1 LSSPLP
7 AAFAPSGF
15 FVLRT
20 PALPFAAFAGG
31 APGEA
36 PRAKL
41 RRLVERPDVR
51 EALFVASPDLD
62 ARLETWRS
70 APDSEDG
77 ARLELSLWR
86 YVARMAGRA
95 TPFGLF
101 GSCSLGAIG
110 ATTHLVLGDRMR
122 RHTRLDM
129 DYVVLLADALAR
141 DPALRPRLRF
151 RPNSSLYR
159 VGERWRYREVRREAK
174 GWAHRRCALEA
185 ADYLDLVLARARGG
199 VTVGELVATLRER
212 DADATEAES
221 AEYVDALI
229 DQQVLVSELVPAITG
244 DEPIHDWIA
253 KLRATEG
260 GAAAAGRLE
269 AVRDEL
275 ARFDAGGPGVAPSR
289 YRALA
294 ASLAELPAEVDV
306 ARTFQV
312 DLSRTAPDAALGSA
326 VVAELARGVALLQRI
341 APRAGDALA
350 NFRRA
355 FCERF
360 GDTPVTREVPLSEAL
375 DDETGVGDGGT
386 DDVVSAAPILDDL
399 ELAAAETPAPFG
411 ARERHLLER
420 VTGLLQ
426 RGATEW
432 SLSDDDV
439 EKLAVDDPPP
449 LPDAFAAHARIEA
462 ASAEAVDRGDF
473 RLLLQGASGP
483 SGARLLGRFGHADPE
498 LADAVAGHLRAEEA
512 LRPDA
517 LFAEIVHLPEGRVG
531 NILARPTH
539 RGHEIC
545 YLGRSSLPE
554 ANQIELGDLLVSVRG
569 GRVVLRSK
577 RHGREVLPRLT
588 TAHNYS
594 AQPGVY
600 RFLCGL
606 QEQGVAGGLAWH
618 WGALANSAFV
628 PRVTH
633 GRLVLARAQWRVAR
647 EESARLIEAG
657 TSARP
662 AALTAWRAERRLPRW
677 VCLTEGDHELPIDLE
692 EPALVAML
700 LAQMRG
706 RDATL
711 TELFPAPDRLCVDG
725 PEGRH
730 VHEILVPFVRSAGV
744 EAPRRDRPA
753 PTMRTAAATAAA
765 VTRRFVPGSEWLAV
779 KLYGGALAVDDL
791 VRTTVGPLAVAMAA
805 EGVARR
811 WHFVRYADPHGHLR
825 LRFEGEARR
834 LEQELLP
841 RLRRAIA
848 PLLEA
853 GRLWKLQIDT
863 YEREIERYGG
873 SEGIA
878 LCEELFHFDS
888 EAIVELLRD
897 APTAGDGDRRW
908 RLALLGMDRLLD
920 DLRLDL
926 ETKRR
931 TLLRARDAFHS
942 EFKAGDAVARQIG
955 AKYRA
960 ESAAVARLLAPA
972 GDEDDEWSPARAA
985 FARRSERSAAARAAL
1000 RRAAADGSLA
1010 APVEEIAPAL
1020 LHMHCNRLL
1029 RAAARTHELVLYD
1042 FLHRHYKG
1050 RVARAASERRGA
1062 SIVLDARD
1070 APDVYVA

>member
-1 LSSPLP
+1 MTNTGTP

-15 FVLRT
+15 FVLRA

-31 APGEA
+31 AAGEA
-36 PRAKL
+36 ARAKL

-77 ARLELSLWR
+77 ARIELSLWR

-110 ATTHLVLGDRMR
+110 ATTHLVLGDRVR

-141 DPALRPRLRF
+141 DSTLRPRLRF
-151 RPNSSLYR
+151 RPNSSLCR
-159 VGERWRYREVRREAK
+159 VGERWRYHEVRREAK

-185 ADYLDLVLARARGG
+185 ADYLDAVLARARGG
-199 VTVGELVATLRER
+199 ATVGELVATLRER
-212 DADATEAES
+212 DADATEAET
-221 AEYVDALI
+221 AEYVGALI

-253 KLRATEG
+253 RLRATEG
-260 GAAAAGRLE
+260 GAAAAERLE

-275 ARFDAGGPGVAPSR
+275 ARFDAGGPGVAPLR

-294 ASLAELPAEVDV
+294 ASLSELPAEVDV

-312 DLSRTAPDAALGSA
+312 DLTRPAPDAALGSA
-326 VVAELARGVALLQRI
+326 LVAELQRGVELLRRI
-341 APRAGDALA
+341 APRPDDSLA

-386 DDVVSAAPILDDL
+386 DEVVSAAPILDGL

-432 SLSDDDV
+432 SLTDDDV

-618 WGALANSAFV
+618 WGALANSAFL

-662 AALTAWRAERRLPRW
+662 AALAAWRAERRLPRW

-692 EPALVAML
+692 EPALVATL

-711 TELFPAPDRLCVDG
+711 TELFPAPDLLCVTG

-730 VHEILVPFVRSAGV
+730 VHEILVPFVRCAAA
-744 EAPRRDRPA
+744 EAPRRARPS
-753 PTMRTAAATAAA
+753 PTTAVA
-765 VTRRFVPGSEWLAV
+765 RRFAPGSEWLTV

-791 VRTTVGPLAVAMAA
+791 VRTVVGPLAVELAA

-825 LRFEGEARR
+825 LRFQGEACR
-834 LEQELLP
+834 LEPELLP
-841 RLRRAIA
+841 RLRRAVA
-848 PLLEA
+848 PLLDSNL
-853 GRLWKLQIDT
+853 LWKLQIDT

-873 SEGIA
+873 PEGIA

-888 EAIVELLRD
+888 EAIVGLLRD
-897 APTAGDGDRRW
+897 APTEGDGDRRW

-920 DLRLDL
+920 DLGLDL
-926 ETKRR
+926 ETRRR

-955 AKYRA
+955 AKWRA

-972 GDEDDEWSPARAA
+972 GDEEDAGSPERAA

-1000 RRAAADGSLA
+1000 QRAAADGSLA
-1010 APVEEIAPAL
+1010 APLEEIASSL

-1050 RVARAASERRGA
+1050 RVARAASGRRGA
-1062 SIVLDARD
+1062 LVVPDARN

>member
-1 LSSPLP
+1 VSSPPP

-15 FVLRT
+15 FVLRA

-31 APGEA
+31 ALDEA

-62 ARLETWRS
+62 ARLETWRN

-77 ARLELSLWR
+77 ARIELSLWR

-110 ATTHLVLGDRMR
+110 ATTRLELGEGLR

-199 VTVGELVATLRER
+199 ATVGELVATLREH
-212 DADATEAES
+212 DPLATADEA
-221 AEYVDALI
+221 AEYVDALV

-253 KLRATEG
+253 RLRATEG

-294 ASLAELPAEVDV
+294 AELAALPAEVDV

-312 DLSRTAPDAALGSA
+312 DLTRPAPDAALGSA
-326 VVAELARGVALLQRI
+326 LVAELVRGVELLRRI
-341 APRAGDALA
+341 APRPDDALA

-360 GDTPVTREVPLSEAL
+360 GDTPVTREVPLVEAL
-375 DDETGVGDGGT
+375 DEETGVGDGGS
-386 DDVVSAAPILDDL
+386 DEVVSAAPILDGL
-399 ELAAAETPAPFG
+399 ELAAAEAPATFG

-420 VTGLLQ
+420 VTLLLQ

-432 SLSDDDV
+432 SLTDDDV
-439 EKLAVDDPPP
+439 EKLAAENPPP

-539 RGHEIC
+539 RGHEIP
-545 YLGRSSLPE
+545 YLGRSGLPE
-554 ANQIELGDLLVSVRG
+554 SKQIELGDLFVSVRD
-569 GRVVLRSK
+569 GRVVLRSA

-606 QEQGVAGGLAWH
+606 QEQGVAAALAWS

-628 PRVTH
+628 PRVTY

-647 EESARLIEAG
+647 EETARLLEAG
-657 TSARP
+657 ASGRA
-662 AALTAWRAERRLPRW
+662 AALATWRAERRLPRW
-677 VCLTEGDHELPIDLE
+677 VCLTEGDHELPIDLD
-692 EPALVAML
+692 EPALVATL

-706 RDATL
+706 HDATL
-711 TELFPAPDRLCVDG
+711 TELFPAPDLLCVAG

-730 VHEILVPFVRSAGV
+730 VHEILVPFVRSAAA
-744 EAPRRDRPA
+744 ESPHRARPS
-753 PTMRTAAATAAA
+753 PTTAVA
-765 VTRRFVPGSEWLAV
+765 RRFAPGSEWLTV

-791 VRTTVGPLAVAMAA
+791 VRTAVGPLAAEMAA

-811 WHFVRYADPHGHLR
+811 WYFVRYADPHGHLR

-834 LEQELLP
+834 LELELLP
-841 RLRRAIA
+841 RLRRAVA

-853 GRLWKLQIDT
+853 GRVWKLQLDT
-863 YEREIERYGG
+863 YEREVERYGG
-873 SEGIA
+873 PEGIA
-878 LCEELFHFDS
+878 LCEELFHRDS

-897 APTAGDGDRRW
+897 APTEGDGDRRW

-920 DLRLDL
+920 DLGLDL

-931 TLLRARDAFHS
+931 TLLRARDAFHR
-942 EFKAGDAVARQIG
+942 EFKASDAVARQIG

-960 ESAAVARLLAPA
+960 ESAAVARLLAP
-972 GDEDDEWSPARAA
+972 GDDEDEGSPARAA
-985 FARRSERSAAARAAL
+985 FARRSERSAAACAAL

-1010 APVEEIAPAL
+1010 APLEEIAAAL

-1062 SIVLDARD
+1062 PDA
-1070 APDVYVA
+1070 YVA

>member
-1 LSSPLP
+1 LSSPP
-7 AAFAPSGF
+7 PTAFAPSGF
-15 FVLRT
+15 FVLRA

-31 APGEA
+31 ESGEA
-36 PRAKL
+36 PREKL

-62 ARLETWRS
+62 ARLETWRN

-77 ARLELSLWR
+77 ARIELSLWR
-86 YVARMAGRA
+86 YLARMAGRA

-141 DPALRPRLRF
+141 DSALRPRLRF

-159 VGERWRYREVRREAK
+159 VGERWRYHEVRREAK

-185 ADYLDLVLARARGG
+185 ADYLDLMLARARGG
-199 VTVGELVATLRER
+199 ATIGELMATLRER
-212 DADATEAES
+212 DADATEAET

-253 KLRATEG
+253 RLRATEG
-260 GAAAAGRLE
+260 GAAAAERLE

-275 ARFDAGGPGVAPSR
+275 ARFDAGGPGVAPPR

-294 ASLAELPAEVDV
+294 AELAALPAEVDV

-312 DLSRTAPDAALGSA
+312 DLSRPAPDAALGSA
-326 VVAELARGVALLQRI
+326 VVEELLRGVELLRRI
-341 APRAGDALA
+341 APRRNDSLA

-355 FCERF
+355 FGERF

-386 DDVVSAAPILDDL
+386 DEVVSAAPILDGL
-399 ELAAAETPAPFG
+399 ELAAAEAPASFG

-420 VTGLLQ
+420 VTALLQ

-462 ASAEAVDRGDF
+462 WSAEAVDRGEF

-539 RGHEIC
+539 RRHEIP
-545 YLGRSSLPE
+545 YLGRSGLPE
-554 ANQIELGDLLVSVRG
+554 SNQIELGDLLVSVRG
-569 GRVVLRSK
+569 ERVVLRSA
-577 RHGREVLPRLT
+577 RHGCEVLPRLT
-588 TAHNYS
+588 TAHNYT

-606 QEQGVAGGLAWH
+606 QEQGVAGALAWS
-618 WGALANSAFV
+618 WGALANSAFL
-628 PRVTH
+628 PRVTC

-647 EESARLIEAG
+647 EETVRLLEACASG
-657 TSARP
+657 RA
-662 AALTAWRAERRLPRW
+662 AALAAWRAERRLPRW
-677 VCLTEGDHELPIDLE
+677 VCLTEGDHELPIDLD
-692 EPALVAML
+692 EPALVATL
-700 LAQMRG
+700 LAQMRS
-706 RDATL
+706 DATL
-711 TELFPAPDRLCVDG
+711 TELFPAPDRLCVAG

-730 VHEILVPFVRSAGV
+730 VHEILVPFVRCAGA
-744 EAPRRDRPA
+744 EAPRRVRPSPPMSNAA
-753 PTMRTAAATAAA
+753 PAAAAA
-765 VTRRFVPGSEWLAV
+765 RRFVPGSEWLTV

-791 VRTTVGPLAVAMAA
+791 VRTTVGPLAVEWAA
-805 EGVARR
+805 EGVAQR

-841 RLRRAIA
+841 RLRRAVA
-848 PLLEA
+848 PLLDA
-853 GRLWKLQIDT
+853 GRLWKLQLDT

-873 SEGIA
+873 PEGIVH
-878 LCEELFHFDS
+878 CEELFHRDS

-897 APTAGDGDRRW
+897 APTEGDGDRRW

-920 DLRLDL
+920 DVGLDL

-931 TLLRARDAFHS
+931 TLLRARDAFHK
-942 EFKAGDAVARQIG
+942 EFKASDAVARQIG
-955 AKYRA
+955 AKWRV
-960 ESAAVARLLAPA
+960 ESAAVARLLAPD
-972 GDEDDEWSPARAA
+972 GDEEDAWSPARAA
-985 FARRSERSAAARAAL
+985 FGRRSERSAAARAAL
-1000 RRAAADGSLA
+1000 QRAAADGSLA
-1010 APVEEIAPAL
+1010 APLEEIAAAL

-1050 RVARAASERRGA
+1050 RVARAASERRNA
-1062 SIVLDARD
+1062 S
-1070 APDVYVA
+1070 DVYVA